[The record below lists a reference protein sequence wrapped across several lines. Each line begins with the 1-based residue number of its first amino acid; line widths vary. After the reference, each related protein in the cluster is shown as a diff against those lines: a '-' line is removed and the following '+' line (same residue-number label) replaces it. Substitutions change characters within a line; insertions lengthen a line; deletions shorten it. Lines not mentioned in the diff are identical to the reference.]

1 MSLDVALAQAQLE
14 GAGIDLASFI
24 RDVPDYPSAG
34 ILFKDITGLLV
45 DPAAFAAAIEALVAF
60 VPADADLISGMEAR
74 GFIVGAALAGRLGK
88 GFVPIRK
95 AGKLPPPTR
104 RLTYSLEYGEASV
117 EIREGTVEAG
127 ARVMLID
134 DVLATGGTAAA
145 GAELLEQLGA
155 VVVGLG
161 FVLELEGLGGRER
174 LSGRTVCSV
183 LAAAS

>member
-1 MSLDVALAQAQLE
+1 MSLDVAVAQAHL
-14 GAGIDLASFI
+14 GGHGVDLGSFI

-45 DPAAFAAAIEALVAF
+45 DPVAFAAAIDALVAF
-60 VPADADLISGMEAR
+60 VPQDADLISGMEAR
-74 GFIVGAALAGRLGK
+74 GFIVGAALAARLGK

-117 EIREGTVEAG
+117 EIRDGTVEAG

-145 GAELLEQLGA
+145 GAELLEMLGA
-155 VVVGLG
+155 HVVGLG
-161 FVLELEGLGGRER
+161 FVLELGGLGGRER
-174 LSGRTVCSV
+174 LAGRTVSTV

>member
-1 MSLDVALAQAQLE
+1 MLHT
-14 GAGIDLASFI
+14 DLSTYV

-45 DPAAFAAAIEALVAF
+45 DPAAFAAAIEALVPF
-60 VPADADLISGMEAR
+60 VPENTDLISGMEAR
-74 GFIVGAALAGRLGK
+74 GFIIGAALSSRLSK

-104 RLTYSLEYGEASV
+104 RLTYALEYGEASV

-145 GAELLEQLGA
+145 GAELLEMLGA
-155 VVVGLG
+155 EVVGLG
-161 FVLELEGLGGRER
+161 FVLELAGLGGRER
-174 LSGRTVCSV
+174 LAGRTVSTV
-183 LAAAS
+183 LSTAS

>member
-1 MSLDVALAQAQLE
+1 MSVAASAPVSV
-14 GAGIDLASFI
+14 GTHGRDLASYI

-45 DPAAFAAAIEALVAF
+45 DPEAFTAAIDALAEH
-60 VPADADLISGMEAR
+60 VPDDADLVSGMEAR
-74 GFIVGAALAGRLGK
+74 GFIIGAALALRLGK

-104 RLTYSLEYGEASV
+104 RLTYALEYGEATV

-145 GAELLEQLGA
+145 GAALLEQLGA
-155 VVVGLG
+155 HVVGLG
-161 FVLELEGLGGRER
+161 FVLELDGLGGRER
-174 LSGRTVCSV
+174 LAGRSVSSV
-183 LAAAS
+183 LHAAS